1 MLRLTRQADYGLV
14 VLSCFARQFEG
25 TVLSAREIA
34 QSTGLTHPTVS
45 KVMKLLAR
53 EGLLQS
59 HRGAHGGYMLS
70 RQASNISVI
79 EIVSALEGPIGFT
92 ECSDGVDADCDI
104 EDSCPVRTP
113 ARRLDEIV
121 RRALDDVT
129 LAEMAGSAIAV

>member
-1 MLRLTRQADYGLV
+1 
-14 VLSCFARQFEG
+14 
-25 TVLSAREIA
+25 
-34 QSTGLTHPTVS
+34 
-45 KVMKLLAR
+45 
-53 EGLLQS
+53 
-59 HRGAHGGYMLS
+59 MLS
-70 RQASNISVI
+70 RPASNISVI

-92 ECSDGVDADCDI
+92 ECSDGVDSDCDI